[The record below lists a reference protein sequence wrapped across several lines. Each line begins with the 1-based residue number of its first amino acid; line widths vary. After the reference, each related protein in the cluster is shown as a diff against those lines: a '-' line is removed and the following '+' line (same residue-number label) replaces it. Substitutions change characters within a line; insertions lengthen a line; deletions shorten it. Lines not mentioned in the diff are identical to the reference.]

1 MKSLHLSFCSAMAAV
16 IFGISALT
24 PVMAASAASSSNL
37 SAEFEKFTPQPSTN
51 TRLDFE
57 RMDLLLKGTILF
69 TGPSLRQRARKL
81 APYTGTRF
89 VKKHTSPYRLEGNK
103 IVYSLFS
110 PKQKSLIDEYLTE
123 LEKLPSEIDF
133 TSLPKNDQLAY
144 WFNLHNLA
152 LINEISKSYPV
163 RRPRDIKPL
172 KGSDARLHDAKILT
186 IDGTALSLKD
196 IRENIVYRNWQDPTV
211 IYGFHDGTLG
221 SPSVS
226 AIAFD
231 RDNLKR
237 LLRVNA
243 SEFANSLRGF
253 EEGKVSDYYKDVA
266 PYFFDDFESDIRSH
280 LRTHMR
286 DEVYAELQAT
296 PELKF
301 HRPIDDISD
310 TTGGYGKYGPPSNL
324 YVNGQ
329 SANLGV
335 SPSVVEYMKENNV
348 KIRRLIDKGLFSY
361 GTVTIEDIETTDSGA
376 DVD

>member
-1 MKSLHLSFCSAMAAV
+1 MRH
-16 IFGISALT
+16 
-24 PVMAASAASSSNL
+24 
-37 SAEFEKFTPQPSTN
+37 
-51 TRLDFE
+51 
-57 RMDLLLKGTILF
+57 
-69 TGPSLRQRARKL
+69 
-81 APYTGTRF
+81 
-89 VKKHTSPYRLEGNK
+89 
-103 IVYSLFS
+103 
-110 PKQKSLIDEYLTE
+110 
-123 LEKLPSEIDF
+123 
-133 TSLPKNDQLAY
+133 
-144 WFNLHNLA
+144 
-152 LINEISKSYPV
+152 
-163 RRPRDIKPL
+163 PRDIKPL

-186 IDGTALSLKD
+186 IDGTALSLRD

-226 AIAFD
+226 AIAFN

-310 TTGGYGKYGPPSNL
+310 TTGGYGKYGPPNNL